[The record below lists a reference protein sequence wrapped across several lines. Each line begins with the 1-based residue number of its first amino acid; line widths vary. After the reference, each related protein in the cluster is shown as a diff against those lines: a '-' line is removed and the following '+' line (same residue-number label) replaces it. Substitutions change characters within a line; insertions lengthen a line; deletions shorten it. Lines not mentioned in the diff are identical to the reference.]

1 LSLSSRS
8 LGWSNR
14 ALAREPRCKRVFIDH
29 LLEDDAVSTT
39 KELLTMSRVDRSR
52 PAVRLRPSLSLER
65 LEERQLLSAAPL
77 GNLQAL
83 PPVQNDIQ
91 SAGELGPLGLPS
103 SFPSAVYNPSQVR
116 TAYGVNQIT
125 GEGQGETVAIVD
137 AFSQPNIQSDVN
149 LFSSYF
155 SLPQMDGV
163 GGDPKL
169 SIMVP
174 TGQSTPPP
182 ANTEPG
188 NWGQEISL
196 DVEWVHSIAPFANI
210 DLITCQNSSGDSLYG
225 AEVDGQPYAS
235 GVGFAKSL
243 PGVVVVSNSYGGA
256 EFNGE
261 TNFDSQFTTPKNN
274 VAFVFSTGDAG
285 APATYPSSSPNV
297 VAVGGTSLY
306 TRSIAGKYGS
316 EIGWSL
322 GSDPGNA
329 KIGSTGGTSLYET
342 TPSFQSNNGV
352 NFGARST
359 PDVSWLADPN
369 TGVWVIDTLDSPN
382 NFLVGGGTSLAAPMW
397 AGLIALGDQT
407 RGSAGSLSSAGV
419 LDSVY
424 GAYNSSSYSTDFHD
438 ETVGF
443 NGFSAGTGYDLVT
456 GIGSPIAPAIVN
468 LLGSAAPAVVV
479 GPTAVKVS
487 QASHFPNIVYSPGPG
502 LTASKTVMPITNS
515 PTAIAA
521 GPIPDFVMTM
531 DIPKPKKIGSSLS
544 S

>member
-1 LSLSSRS
+1 MMLSQPPRS
-8 LGWSNR
+8 
-14 ALAREPRCKRVFIDH
+14 FY
-29 LLEDDAVSTT
+29 
-39 KELLTMSRVDRSR
+39 TMSRVDRSR

-65 LEERQLLSAAPL
+65 LEERQLLSAAPI

-91 SAGELGPLGLPS
+91 PPGELIPLGLPS
-103 SFPSAVYNPSQVR
+103 SFPSAIYNPSQVR

-137 AFSQPNIQSDVN
+137 AYSQPDIQSDVN
-149 LFSSYF
+149 EFSSIF
-155 SLPQMDGV
+155 GLPLMDGV
-163 GGDPKL
+163 GGDPTL

-182 ANTEPG
+182 ANTVPG
-188 NWGQEISL
+188 NWGFEISL

-210 DLITCQNSSGDSLYG
+210 DLITCQNSSGFSLYE
-225 AEVDGQPYAS
+225 AEVAGQPYAS

-256 EFNGE
+256 EFSQE
-261 TNFDSQFTTPKNN
+261 TLVDSQFTTPGNN
-274 VAFVFSTGDAG
+274 VAFVFSTGDTG
-285 APATYPSSSPNV
+285 APASYPSSSPNV

-306 TRSIAGKYGS
+306 TRSFAGKYGS

-322 GSDPGNA
+322 GSDAGAPNA
-329 KIGSTGGTSLYET
+329 GSTGGVSKYEA

-369 TGVWVIDTLDSPN
+369 TGVWVIDSLDVPG
-382 NFLVGGGTSLAAPMW
+382 FVFEEGGTSLAAPMW

-407 RGSAGSLSSAGV
+407 RGSAGALSSAGV
-419 LDSVY
+419 LDAVY

-443 NGFSAGTGYDLVT
+443 NGFNAGTGYDLVT
-456 GIGSPIAPAIVN
+456 GIGSPIAPAIDK
-468 LLGSAAPAVVV
+468 LLGAAAPAVVV

-487 QASHFPNIVYSPGPG
+487 QAVDFPNIIYEPGPG
-502 LTASKTVMPITNS
+502 VTAYKTNQMPITNS
-515 PTAIAA
+515 PAVIEA
-521 GPIPDFVMTM
+521 GPVPDFVTTM
-531 DIPKPKKIGSSLS
+531 DIPNAKKIGSLLS